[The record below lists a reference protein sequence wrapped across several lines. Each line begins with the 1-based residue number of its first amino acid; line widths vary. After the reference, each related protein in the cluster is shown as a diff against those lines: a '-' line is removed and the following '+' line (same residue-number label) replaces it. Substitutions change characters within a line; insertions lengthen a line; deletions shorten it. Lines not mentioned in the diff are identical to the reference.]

1 MSETILALKP
11 GADVS
16 AERERE
22 REREREQTASF
33 KNQGKLWAFQRKPR
47 RKPEAGL

>member
-11 GADVS
+11 TADKGAQ
-16 AERERE
+16 

>member
-16 AERERE
+16 A
-22 REREREQTASF
+22 EREREQTASF

>member
-16 AERERE
+16 AERE